1 MKEKIKI
8 IIADDHPIFRDGLK
22 QLIEKEDNM
31 SVTGEAEDG
40 QKALEL
46 ILKNKPDIAILDM
59 SMPEKTGLEV
69 LRELRNKKVK
79 TKIIFLTMFR
89 EEDIFNEAMDLG
101 VEGYVLKES
110 AENDILMCINH
121 VAKDN
126 YCISPLISNL
136 MIKRMNRKSEL
147 DRQKPS
153 LENLTPT
160 ERRILKL
167 IAQDKTSKEIS
178 DILFISYRTI
188 ENHRTAISN
197 KLNLHGAHSLVKFAI
212 ENKSL
217 L

>member
-22 QLIEKEDNM
+22 QLIEKQDNM
-31 SVTGEAEDG
+31 CVTGEAEDG
-40 QKALEL
+40 HKALEL

-59 SMPEKTGLEV
+59 SMPGKTGLEV

-101 VEGYVLKES
+101 VEGYVLKDS
-110 AENDILMCINH
+110 AVNDILLCINQ
-121 VAKDN
+121 VAKNN

-136 MIKRMNRKSEL
+136 MINRMNRKSEL
-147 DRQKPS
+147 DRQNPS
-153 LENLTPT
+153 FENLTPT

-167 IAQDKTSKEIS
+167 IAQNKTSKEIS

-197 KLNLHGAHSLVKFAI
+197 KLNLHGTHSLVKFAI

>member
-1 MKEKIKI
+1 MTDKIKI
-8 IIADDHPIFRDGLK
+8 IIADDHPVFRDGLK

-31 SVTGEAEDG
+31 CVTGEAEDG

-46 ILKNKPDIAILDM
+46 ILENKPDIAILDM
-59 SMPEKTGLEV
+59 SMPQKTGLDV
-69 LRELRNKKVK
+69 LRELRNKKIK
-79 TKIIFLTMFR
+79 TKIIFLTMFS

-110 AENDILMCINH
+110 AENDILLCINR

-178 DILFISYRTI
+178 EELFISYRTV
-188 ENHRTAISN
+188 ENHRTTISN
-197 KLNLHGAHSLVKFAI
+197 KLNLHGTHSLVKFAI

>member
-59 SMPEKTGLEV
+59 SMPEKTGLDV
-69 LRELRNKKVK
+69 LRELRNKKMK

-212 ENKSL
+212 ENKSIL
-217 L
+217 

>member
-1 MKEKIKI
+1 MKDKIKI

-46 ILKNKPDIAILDM
+46 IQKNKPDIAILDM
-59 SMPEKTGLEV
+59 SMPEKTGLDV
-69 LRELRNKKVK
+69 LRELRNKKMK
-79 TKIIFLTMFR
+79 TKIIFLTMFK

-110 AENDILMCINH
+110 AENDILLCINR
-121 VAKDN
+121 VAQDN
-126 YCISPLISNL
+126 YCISPMISNL

-147 DRQKPS
+147 NRQKPS

-167 IAQDKTSKEIS
+167 ISRNKTSKEIS

-197 KLNLHGAHSLVKFAI
+197 KLNLHGTHSLVKFAI
-212 ENKSL
+212 ENKL
-217 L
+217 LL